1 MAYSMNGT
9 AAPKLIKMNQLIEE
23 LSKSK
28 IPNETIEKIMG
39 LGKLVKVKSQT
50 KLVRHNQVCTK
61 VYLVLKGGFVC
72 RFIDEALEIEKTINF
87 FFPDFHPFMTCVDG
101 FFSGTKTQ
109 CEIRCI
115 SNAEVIEF
123 DKKDIETLVFQD
135 LQLLQIYH
143 ALVITALQE
152 INDFEMKIIAYSS
165 ERLYHYLITTHPI
178 IIQQVPAKY
187 IAEFMGISSEW
198 LSKLKH
204 RI

>member
-1 MAYSMNGT
+1 MDYSTNGT

-87 FFPDFHPFMTCVDG
+87 FFPDFHPFMTCVDS

-123 DKKDIETLVFQD
+123 DKKDIETLIFQD

>member
-1 MAYSMNGT
+1 
-9 AAPKLIKMNQLIEE
+9 MNQLIEE
-23 LSKSK
+23 LIKTNISH
-28 IPNETIEKIMG
+28 ETIEKIMG
-39 LGKLVKVKSQT
+39 LGKVVKVKNQT
-50 KLVRHNQVCTK
+50 KLVRHNQICTK
-61 VYLVLKGGFVC
+61 IYLVVKGGFVC
-72 RFIDEALEIEKTINF
+72 RFIDEELEIEKTINF
-87 FFPDFHPFMTCVDG
+87 FFPDFHPFMTCVDS

-123 DKKDIETLVFQD
+123 NKKDVEELVYQD
-135 LQLLQIYH
+135 LHLLQIYH
-143 ALVITALQE
+143 AQVTTALQE

-165 ERLYHYLITTHPI
+165 ERLYNYLMATHPI

>member
-9 AAPKLIKMNQLIEE
+9 ADQKLIKMNQLIEE

-87 FFPDFHPFMTCVDG
+87 FFPEFHPFMTCVDS
-101 FFSGTKTQ
+101 FFSETKTQ

-123 DKKDIETLVFQD
+123 DKKDMETLIFRD

-143 ALVITALQE
+143 AQVTTALQE